1 MAAIPS
7 AGMADS
13 TKQGS
18 LSFGSV
24 SVTPAAPIAP
34 IPAAVSASREK
45 PLTVADLIRRAS
57 SSLDRGVGTV
67 WVEGELAEWKR
78 AASGH
83 GYFQL
88 RDGNAGVPAVI
99 WSRDLARVRFD
110 LEPGQRLRVRGKLG
124 VYERDGRMQ
133 LYVDF
138 VEPAGLGTA
147 ALALEQ
153 LRAKL
158 AAEGLF
164 ADSRKRP
171 LPTLPTR
178 IGIVTSKHGA
188 AVRDIIRTVERRFP
202 VPIVIADA
210 VVQGAAA
217 PAALVLALELI
228 VRAGVD
234 VVIIGRGGGSVTDL
248 AAFNDE
254 RVVRAVAACPVP
266 VVSAVGHEVDLSLCD
281 LAADQ
286 RASTPTA
293 AAELVVPV
301 RTELAAALAKEVRR
315 LHREIELRLTRAR
328 HDLDRTNDRAEYA
341 MTRVTSSRR
350 ATLAA
355 LERRLAEQ
363 QPQAQLRAR
372 RRDMAALLHRLEAQ
386 HPRRRL
392 ANCRHELATIHQRL
406 ATSVRR
412 RQDASRA
419 DLAALAGRLHALSPL
434 AVLER
439 GYAVARSGGTVVR
452 SSRDVAVGDTLEVRL
467 SDGAVVATIGRII
480 IGEVG
485 EKS

>member
-1 MAAIPS
+1 
-7 AGMADS
+7 MADS
-13 TKQGS
+13 TKQGT

-24 SVTPAAPIAP
+24 TPVETIAP
-34 IPAAVSASREK
+34 IPAPVSASREK
-45 PLTVADLIRRAS
+45 PLSVADLIRRAS

-88 RDGNAGVPAVI
+88 RDGNSGVPAVI
-99 WSRDLARVRFD
+99 WSRDLARVRFE
-110 LEPGQRLRVRGKLG
+110 LEVGQRLRVRGKLG

-138 VEPAGLGTA
+138 VEPAGVGVA

-164 ADSRKRP
+164 ADARKRP
-171 LPTLPTR
+171 LPKLPTR
-178 IGIVTSKHGA
+178 IGVVTSKHGA

-210 VVQGAAA
+210 VVQGASA
-217 PAALVLALELI
+217 PGALVLALELI
-228 VRAGVD
+228 VRTGVD

-328 HDLDRTNDRAEYA
+328 HDLDRTNDRAEHA
-341 MTRVTSSRR
+341 MTRMTSSRR
-350 ATLAA
+350 ATLAS

-363 QPQAQLRAR
+363 QPQAQLLAR
-372 RRDMAALLHRLEAQ
+372 RRDMAGLAQRLEAQ
-386 HPRRRL
+386 HPRRLLSER
-392 ANCRHELATIHQRL
+392 RHELATIHQRL

-439 GYAVARSGGTVVR
+439 GYAVVR
-452 SSRDVAVGDTLEVRL
+452 RGAEVIRTSREVAIGDRLDVRL
-467 SDGAVVATIGRII
+467 AAGAVVAKVEQII
-480 IGEVG
+480 DGNSEP
-485 EKS
+485 S